1 MIHLLTAVGLSPGGS
16 STVHIYTQ
24 TINRT
29 TQNQQYID
37 QHNNCGRI
45 IRTRRS
51 AYRRGLASVLESC
64 LAMFCTWYLCPVCWL
79 RLLTLSI
86 THYVSVCCLTSL
98 LRTPPLSLSLSLTH
112 THTHTRTHFG
122 CFVLRNAPWIFVI
135 TPDGAQSFLAETCS
149 LIRTEYSVLWTDD
162 NKIMLNEWSPK
173 FLMFRGSHS
182 GKVPTVT
189 LMWSESFHPDSA
201 WKRS

>member
-1 MIHLLTAVGLSPGGS
+1 MYTVLCVHHIIWYDMIHLLTAVGLSPGGS

-98 LRTPPLSLSLSLTH
+98 LRTPPSLSLSLSLSH
-112 THTHTRTHFG
+112 THAHAHAFW
-122 CFVLRNAPWIFVI
+122 VLRAQKCPLDLRNYAWWCPIIF
-135 TPDGAQSFLAETCS
+135 S
-149 LIRTEYSVLWTDD
+149 R
-162 NKIMLNEWSPK
+162 NM
-173 FLMFRGSHS
+173 
-182 GKVPTVT
+182 
-189 LMWSESFHPDSA
+189 
-201 WKRS
+201 